1 MALIRATC
9 SECGD
14 VELRSRDLQVRI
26 CGDTGDGTYL
36 FRCPVCRMTEVKNAD
51 DQVVDILAAAGV
63 KCVEWRLPAEMT
75 ERPTGEP
82 ITHDDVLDFH
92 EILGGDD
99 WFTTLS
105 EMTRHG

>member
-14 VELRSRDLQVRI
+14 VELRSRDLKVRT
-26 CGDTGDGTYL
+26 CVETAASTYL

-51 DQVVDILAAAGV
+51 EQIVDILAAAGV
-63 KCVEWRLPAEMT
+63 VCVDWHLPHEMA
-75 ERPTGEP
+75 ERPVGEA

-92 EILGGDD
+92 HILTSDT
-99 WFTTLS
+99 WYETLAS
-105 EMTRHG
+105 MTKRA